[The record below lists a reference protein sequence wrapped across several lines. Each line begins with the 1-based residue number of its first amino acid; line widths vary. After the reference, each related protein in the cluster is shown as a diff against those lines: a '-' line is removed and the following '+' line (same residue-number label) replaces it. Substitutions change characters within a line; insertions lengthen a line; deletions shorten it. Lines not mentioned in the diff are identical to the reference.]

1 MIRTSNPHRQKSHL
15 FVISVNAIN
24 VVRISQLIASK
35 ICLMT
40 ALRIRSR
47 RRQSP
52 PPVATRTEAH
62 AYPFLYNK
70 TAISNY

>member
-47 RRQSP
+47 RRHRQSP
-52 PPVATRTEAH
+52 LGRTAH